1 MIRTLLPS
9 VFFAAALTMAGC
21 SGGSADADN
30 PQLGQAV
37 QTPEDSSSQVVIYPG
52 GLPQVVDPPTVSN
65 LDIIDETDESRAK
78 EIYAWAASF
87 ATFSFNDAT
96 FQSMDVAKGNGI
108 FAIADFLTDEGLN
121 IAKAHFGQYVEQGD
135 YEDWDTALTY
145 LSNRGLVTILP
156 TRYEAVNQPAFDQI
170 EFGQASIQSAGQN
183 KGLETYKVTI
193 PFSAR
198 LLFTEGTDPQVMQT
212 RVTRN
217 FALWIVDTGN
227 SDRPFL
233 VDSWDENQLSWTAA
247 EPAS

>member
-1 MIRTLLPS
+1 MNKGSLSRFLI
-9 VFFAAALTMAGC
+9 VAALFVTGC
-21 SGGSADADN
+21 AEGSTEAQRE
-30 PQLGQAV
+30 PTLQASV
-37 QTPEDSSSQVVIYPG
+37 GAAPRAMLYPG
-52 GLPQVVDPPTVSN
+52 GLPQIVEPETVTN
-65 LDIIDETDESRAK
+65 LDIIGETDESRAK

-108 FAIADFLTDEGLN
+108 FAIAEFLTDEGLN
-121 IAKAHFGQYVEQGD
+121 IAKAHFDQYVEQAN

-145 LSNRGLVTILP
+145 VSNRGLVTILP
-156 TRYEAVNQPAFDQI
+156 TRYGAVNQPAFDQI

-233 VDSWDENQLSWTAA
+233 IDSWDENQLSWTAA